1 MLLYG
6 MSKYSVKDRFNMDT
20 IKEAEDFVNQ
30 YKKTLNTLFAWE
42 ERMKKSARKTGVVYT
57 YFGRPRRLKWYFNHE
72 DSGMRAFAYRSAIN
86 SPIQGCGSDILKI
99 ALVKLWDNVFTN
111 PKYKEDVLF
120 MSTVHDE
127 INFSVRKSK
136 MEEIIPVLLEYM
148 ELEVPGW
155 QVPMEADWEVGN
167 NWGNMFEFE
176 MVDGKAKPV
185 TEPAEE
191 YDM

>member
-1 MLLYG
+1 
-6 MSKYSVKDRFNMDT
+6 MDT
-20 IKEAEDFVNQ
+20 LQEAENFVNQ

-42 ERMKKSARKTGVVYT
+42 DRMKKKARKKGVVYT

-72 DSGMRAFAYRSAIN
+72 KSGMRAFAYRSAIN
-86 SPIQGCGSDILKI
+86 SPIQGAGSDILKI

-111 PKYKEDVLF
+111 PEYKEDVLF

-136 MEEIIPVLLEYM
+136 VEEIIPILKKQM

-155 QVPMEADWEVGN
+155 SVKMEADFEIGN

-176 MVDGKAKPV
+176 FNDNGKIVPS
-185 TEPAEE
+185 TEPASDH
-191 YDM
+191 DM